1 MSLPPSEIPQG
12 AIRFNTDSHK
22 LEFYA
27 QGEWWVMSTDTPNLA
42 SAGDPTPGGRGL
54 FGGGRQG
61 SPSPGALSDTIDYIN
76 IASTG
81 NAIDF
86 GNLSVARRRVSSCA
100 SSTRGVWGGGYSPDK
115 DTIDFVTIASTGN
128 ATDFGNLSVARRTPG
143 SLSNATRGIFA
154 GGNVGGGAGTLQ
166 DVIDY
171 ITIAATGNAVD
182 FGNLSVARDGAGG
195 CGNSVRGLLGG
206 GYIGPSSPT
215 RSNIIDFVT
224 IATLGNTTD
233 FGDLT
238 VDRSATPG
246 ASSPVRGVW
255 AGAYT
260 SSGSPGAVD
269 TIDYVQIMSTGNA
282 VDFGDLSTDYSPF
295 ADGIS
300 NCVRAVFGGGYI
312 ASPGRTNRIEYVNIP
327 TQGNSVDF
335 GDRTVS
341 EASGG
346 ACSNSH
352 GGL

>member
-12 AIRFNTDSHK
+12 AIRFNTDSQR

-27 QGEWWVMSTDTPNLA
+27 QGEWWIMSTDTPNLGR
-42 SAGDPTPGGRGL
+42 SVDSTPGGRGL
-54 FGGGRQG
+54 FGGGRD
-61 SPSPGALSDTIDYIN
+61 PGLNDTIDYIN

-143 SLSNATRGIFA
+143 STSNATRGIWA
-154 GGNVGGGAGTLQ
+154 SGTQGAGSGTHQ

-171 ITIAATGNAVD
+171 VTIASTGDAQD
-182 FGNLSVARDGAGG
+182 FGNLTLARDGVGG
-195 CGNSVRGLLGG
+195 CGNSVRGLFAGG
-206 GYIGPSSPT
+206 AVSPNRNNT
-215 RSNIIDFVT
+215 IDFIT
-224 IATLGNTTD
+224 ITTLGNATD

-238 VDRSATPG
+238 VERSQTPG
-246 ASSPVRGVW
+246 ASSPIRGVW
-255 AGAYT
+255 AGAYNP
-260 SSGSPGAVD
+260 SSAVS

-282 VDFGDLSTDYSPF
+282 MDFGDLSTAFSPY

-300 NCVRAVFGGGYI
+300 NCIRAVFGGGYI

-341 EASGG
+341 HAAGG
-346 ACSNSH
+346 ACSNAH

>member
-12 AIRFNTDSHK
+12 AIRFNTDSQK

-27 QGEWWVMSTDTPNLA
+27 QGEWWVMSTDTPNLGR
-42 SAGDPTPGGRGL
+42 SVDSTPGARGL
-54 FGGGRQG
+54 FGGGRD
-61 SPSPGALSDTIDYIN
+61 PGLNDTIDYIN

-86 GNLSVARRRVSSCA
+86 GNLSEARRRVSSCA

-143 SLSNATRGIFA
+143 STSNATRGIWA
-154 GGNVGGGAGTLQ
+154 GGTQGSGFGTHQ

-171 ITIAATGNAVD
+171 VTIASTGNAVD
-182 FGNLSVARDGAGG
+182 FGNLTVARDGVGG
-195 CGNSVRGLLGG
+195 CGNSVRGLLAG
-206 GYIGPSSPT
+206 GYITPNRNNT
-215 RSNIIDFVT
+215 IDFIT
-224 IATLGNTTD
+224 ITTLGNATD

-238 VDRSATPG
+238 VDRSAAG
-246 ASSPVRGVW
+246 ASSPIRGVW
-255 AGAYT
+255 AGGYT
-260 SSGSPGAVD
+260 SSGSPGAVN

-282 VDFGDLSTDYSPF
+282 MDFGDLSASFGPY

-300 NCVRAVFGGGYI
+300 NCIRAVFGGGYQGG
-312 ASPGRTNRIEYVNIP
+312 GRTNRIEYVNIL

-341 EASGG
+341 HAAGG
-346 ACSNSH
+346 ACSNAH